1 MTEFLSGSSLF
12 AITLTLLIWRLA
24 SFLQKKAKSPV
35 LHPILV
41 STVVIIVV
49 LLVLKIPNAAYQ
61 ASMKPLSFLMTPAT
75 VCLAVPLYE
84 QIRVLRGKLPAIL
97 AGVACGTVVSLL
109 CVAGLCLLFKLDH
122 TMTVSLLPKSVT
134 TAIGAPLSEGMG
146 GLSAITVTAII
157 ITGILG
163 NISGSFLCKIL
174 KIKDP
179 IAQGAALGTAAHV
192 IGTTRANELGSIQG
206 AVSSLSLAAAGI
218 LTAFLIP
225 LVF

>member
-41 STVVIIVV
+41 STAVIIVV

-122 TMTVSLLPKSVT
+122 TMTVSLLPKSIT
-134 TAIGAPLSEGMG
+134 AAIGAPLSERMG
-146 GLSAITVTAII
+146 GLSAITVTSII

>member
-41 STVVIIVV
+41 STAVIIAV
-49 LLVLKIPNAAYQ
+49 LLLLKIPNAAYQ
-61 ASMKPLSFLMTPAT
+61 ADMKPLSFLMTPAT

-97 AGVACGTVVSLL
+97 AGVACGTAVSLL
-109 CVAGLCLLFKLDH
+109 CVAGLCLLFRLDH

-174 KIKDP
+174 KIQDP
-179 IAQGAALGTAAHV
+179 VAQGAALGTAAHV

-206 AVSSLSLAAAGI
+206 AVSGLSLAAAGI

>member
-41 STVVIIVV
+41 STAVIIVV